1 MTEAVKDIIAESKKI
16 VFIIGMD
23 IITECG
29 GQNPWAA
36 DNFHRT
42 AKEYDVGP
50 EALLSAGEYS
60 SRKERFYRF
69 YKEEILQ
76 NLPSPNSIFTN
87 IGLIEKKGKL
97 EACISMNIYGLER
110 LAHIKKLIE
119 LSGNLYDNHCP
130 ECNEKYTIEYILN
143 SRSVPLCKKCEKALR
158 PDIRLLGERVD
169 NDLLTKAATSCT
181 NADTIIVLGADLYSS
196 KIQYITGHYNGSN
209 LILFSEEERYADKF
223 ADMCIYGNITNNL
236 ALSMPKK

>member
-1 MTEAVKDIIAESKKI
+1 MTDTVKEIIENSKKI

-23 IITECG
+23 VIPECG

-69 YKEEILQ
+69 YKEEILH
-76 NLPSPNSIFTN
+76 NLPRPNSIFEN
-87 IGLIEKKGKL
+87 IRELEKSGKL
-97 EACISMNIYGLER
+97 EACISMHIYGLEKM
-110 LAHIKKLIE
+110 AKIKNLIE
-119 LSGNLYDNHCP
+119 LSGNLYNNHCP
-130 ECNEKYTIEYILN
+130 DCNEKYTVDYILK
-143 SRSVPLCKKCEKALR
+143 SKSVPLCKKCEKALR

-169 NDLLTKAATSCT
+169 NDLLTKAAKSCT
-181 NADTIIVLGADLYSS
+181 NADAIIVLGADLYSS
-196 KIQYITGHYNGSN
+196 KIQYITGHYDGTN
-209 LILFSEEERYADKF
+209 LILFSKEEKYADKF
-223 ADMCIYGNITNNL
+223 ADVCVYGNITENL
-236 ALSMPKK
+236 ALSMP